1 MIQEKRKKLKK
12 KSKFK
17 MACELKIKQ
26 FEKMTG
32 RKLTEK
38 EKNKIKKKFG
48 HPEIRD
54 NEIEEEEIEV
64 AA

>member
-1 MIQEKRKKLKK
+1 
-12 KSKFK
+12 